1 MNVYFLDVSYYKVLV
16 GHAARSLSS
25 LLSCV
30 GSVKEVLQIQVE
42 NKIMLWF
49 QQRDADEDAEL
60 SIDINDL
67 SYPRCADFRVEDVIP
82 HRLGR
87 VFGDGVGYELLQ
99 LPRTVRVPDASYV
112 HADRPPASGVGP
124 GLLRFAPDVA
134 IEVLSPSE
142 TKTGVQEKIDDYVSG
157 GTTLIWVVD
166 VDEIFDGIAR
176 DL

>member
-1 MNVYFLDVSYYKVLV
+1 MLMTVDEFMVYPSPDGVKTELV
-16 GHAARSLSS
+16 RGELRMSPPPGGSHGCAGSNLLARL
-25 LLSCV
+25 
-30 GSVKEVLQIQVE
+30 
-42 NKIMLWF
+42 M
-49 QQRDADEDAEL
+49 AH
-60 SIDINDL
+60 
-67 SYPRCADFRVEDVIP
+67 VIP